1 MNAIT
6 NFINDESGI
15 TAIEYALIA
24 AALGAIIT
32 VAFTGLGDGIKSKI
46 NEIIDS
52 LGGTKV

>member
-15 TAIEYALIA
+15 TAIEYALMA

>member
-52 LGGTKV
+52 LGGAKV